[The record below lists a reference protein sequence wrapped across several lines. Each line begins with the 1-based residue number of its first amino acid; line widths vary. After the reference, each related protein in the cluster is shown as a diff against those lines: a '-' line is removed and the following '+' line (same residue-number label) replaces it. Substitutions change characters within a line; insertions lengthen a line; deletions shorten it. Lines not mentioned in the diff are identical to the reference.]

1 MTPPEHGG
9 FRPGAGRKPGSGG
22 LYGEPTRQ
30 LRVPESQVET
40 VVAYLDAFRQPA
52 TAEHPR
58 PVERHPV
65 SVGLTAFAYGVQ
77 AGWPSP
83 ADDYLDDT
91 VDLNAELII
100 KGHEACTFVLRVA
113 GWSMMQAGI
122 FDGDRIVVDRSL
134 SPVQGDVVVAVMN
147 NDLTIKRLGRVEGK
161 LALLPENP
169 HFKPIILE
177 EGDTLEIWGVV
188 TNCLRQFRRGGR

>member
-1 MTPPEHGG
+1 MTPPKDGG
-9 FRPGAGRKPGSGG
+9 FRPGAGRKPGSGS
-22 LYGEPTRQ
+22 LYGEATQPV
-30 LRVPESQVET
+30 RVPISQLET
-40 VVAYLDAFRQPA
+40 VVAYLDAYRQPA
-52 TAEHPR
+52 TAEHPQ
-58 PVERHPV
+58 PVELYP
-65 SVGLTAFAYGVQ
+65 SSIGLTAFAHGVQ

-100 KGHEACTFVLRVA
+100 KEHEAATFVLRVA

-147 NDLTIKRLGRVEGK
+147 NDLTIKRLGRVDRK

-169 HFKPIILE
+169 HFKPIVLE
-177 EGDTLEIWGVV
+177 DGDTLEIWGVV
-188 TNCLRQFRRGGR
+188 TSCLRQFRRGGR